1 MRGGRLFVG
10 LVVLGL
16 LFPSIAEGQVLELK
30 VDARITWAA
39 TSMQMTVYY
48 DDGGARVPVATSDV
62 VLTDAMQEYTLL
74 FSAADAP
81 ESVGKNVGVEFSN
94 SSSGDT
100 WIGLDNVR
108 IGASSE

>member
-1 MRGGRLFVG
+1 MSGD
-10 LVVLGL
+10 
-16 LFPSIAEGQVLELK
+16 PSVWQSTGHTIAAGQVLELK

-39 TSMQMTVYY
+39 TSLQMVIYY

-62 VLTDAMQEYTLL
+62 TLGDAMQEYTLS
-74 FSAADAP
+74 FSAGDVP

-94 SSSGDT
+94 SSSGES

-108 IGASSE
+108 IEASSE